1 MGKNEEK
8 LKGSEKFAAPPH
20 LSDSSPLKPAG
31 IGAAACKNHVGVESA
46 RFASRSGRRKGAD
59 LLRPCSAWALFNRK
73 PNTEPNRTE
82 TEPNSRF
89 FGFSV
94 RCRFPI
100 LRSSVFGF
108 GFGFSSKPSRTSEEP
123 KLNQE

>member
-59 LLRPCSAWALFNRK
+59 LLRPCRVQRAPASTDAAGA
-73 PNTEPNRTE
+73 E
-82 TEPNSRF
+82 
-89 FGFSV
+89 
-94 RCRFPI
+94 
-100 LRSSVFGF
+100 LRNFLPGLTDSTYVATKFACAVC
-108 GFGFSSKPSRTSEEP
+108 
-123 KLNQE
+123 KLN